1 MQTVTAIVKMFG
13 GSPAAVWGVCLAL
26 VALGLV
32 QLLLGQRYFKTL
44 LFVYGFAIWYGI
56 AQFFASTVV
65 SLACGAIGGIL
76 AIIFMYGGLFFIGM
90 FMYAAVIVSLNLQ
103 DVAVP
108 LHSLLVIV
116 CGVLAIV
123 FKKYVVVPATAWV
136 GANFLMWTICFM
148 IGGMNA
154 ILLFLLTLLVACGG
168 SFVQFKYTAKKATKS
183 DAVTEDNK

>member
-1 MQTVTAIVKMFG
+1 MFG
-13 GSPAAVWGVCLAL
+13 GSSAAVWGVCLAL

-32 QLLLGQRYFKTL
+32 QLLVGQRYFKTL
-44 LFVYGFAIWYGI
+44 LLVYGFAIWYGI
-56 AQFFASTVV
+56 AQFFASTAV

-90 FMYAAVIVSLNLQ
+90 FMYAAVICSLNLQ
-103 DVAVP
+103 DVAIP
-108 LHSLLVIV
+108 LHSILIIV

-123 FKKYVVVPATAWV
+123 FKRYVVVPATAWV

-148 IGGMNA
+148 VGGMNA

-168 SFVQFKYTAKKATKS
+168 AFVQFKYTAKRVEKKEPS
-183 DAVTEDNK
+183 TEEK